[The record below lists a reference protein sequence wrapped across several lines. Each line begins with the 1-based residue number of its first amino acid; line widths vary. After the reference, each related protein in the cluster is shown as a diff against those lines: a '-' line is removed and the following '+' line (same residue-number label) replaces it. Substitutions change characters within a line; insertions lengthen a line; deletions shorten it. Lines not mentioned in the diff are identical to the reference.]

1 MTDQDFGNRDPFGGR
16 VLKQRFRLDER
27 IGTGSMGAVYR
38 AWDLR
43 IERCCAVKLLRPDL
57 TKQSAIVVR
66 FLDEAK
72 IISRLYH
79 PNIVEMI
86 EFGEDHDGIL
96 FFVMEFLSGQD
107 LHTLLQR
114 ESQLSPQR
122 TIDIVRQVGSALHSM
137 HLANVVHR
145 DIKPRN
151 VFIVQDESSKSPT
164 AKVIDFGLSKWL
176 DGQDRAS
183 DGLLIGTPEYLPP
196 EAWSGQSRFVDAR
209 ADQWALGVMT
219 YRMLTGR
226 LPFESRDDPAALA
239 YEIRTRNP
247 RSMRDLSP
255 DIPEHVEQAVAR
267 ALAKEKEHRFA
278 SVCEFVR
285 ELSRLPLTMPLI
297 TSPARP
303 IDTLL
308 KRETSFPFP
317 MLPSTLLPTQ
327 PVPPPLERDELIT
340 TQLLAQVP
348 ADPEPVTR
356 MAPVQSASSQD
367 QLTALRRLPSARATK
382 PARHW
387 AVPSWTPWLVTAA
400 LLGWNVRGL
409 RVEPRHVEGVSS
421 AQNRP
426 PLFQHK
432 AAAAQH
438 AVVPEETAPASPL
451 PATTAEPQIHTQATG
466 KSTSEPTG
474 NAITPSDE
482 SPPRRRTTT
491 PTATGPAKRTSTPRH
506 SSTSTSVRAE
516 HG

>member
-303 IDTLL
+303 LDTLL

-317 MLPSTLLPTQ
+317 MLHSTLLHTQ

-367 QLTALRRLPSARATK
+367 QLTALRRLPSARTKK

-409 RVEPRHVEGVSS
+409 RLEPRNVEGVSTEHRVS
-421 AQNRP
+421 PMIQNSP
-426 PLFQHK
+426 V
-432 AAAAQH
+432 ATEGGS
-438 AVVPEETAPASPL
+438 VAPGVLADSPL
-451 PATTAEPQIHTQATG
+451 SRTEKPIREELMRDP
-466 KSTSEPTG
+466 SPVSEPTNSG
-474 NAITPSDE
+474 RHPHPVVVPHIGAPTPSGSVKHGA
-482 SPPRRRTTT
+482 SPKRSANQG
-491 PTATGPAKRTSTPRH
+491 TAKTWRG
-506 SSTSTSVRAE
+506 
-516 HG
+516 